1 LPVLTASITR
11 LRKSCEY
18 GFAIS
23 CWPPPSQ
30 QVESKSRRF
39 GNPAIHSKSRTL

>member
-1 LPVLTASITR
+1 

-23 CWPPPSQ
+23 YWPPPSQ

-39 GNPAIHSKSRTL
+39 GNPAPIHLKSRTL